1 MSNRTLCLDDRLY
14 DYLIRES
21 VREPDLLAE
30 LRRETSALP
39 MAKMQIGPEQGQFM
53 ALLIQIMGAR
63 NCLEV
68 GTFTGYSALVCALAL
83 PEDGRLIT
91 LDVSEEWT
99 QIATRFWAR
108 SDVGQRID
116 LRMGPAVESMRGLLN
131 DGEADGF
138 DFLFI
143 DADKTGYADYY
154 ELGLK
159 LVRPGGVIAFDNVLW
174 GGSVADPSDEEA
186 DTLALRALNRKLHE
200 DIRVD
205 LSMVPIGD
213 GLTLVRKRA
222 AS

>member
-30 LRRETSALP
+30 LRRETSELP

>member
-174 GGSVADPSDEEA
+174 GGSVADPADEEA

>member
-30 LRRETSALP
+30 LRRETSELP

-116 LRMGPAVESMRGLLN
+116 LRMGPAVESMRSLLN

-174 GGSVADPSDEEA
+174 GGSVADPADEEA

>member
-39 MAKMQIGPEQGQFM
+39 MARMQIGPEQGQFM
-53 ALLIQIMGAR
+53 ALLIQIMGAK

-99 QIATRFWAR
+99 RIATRFWAR
-108 SDVGQRID
+108 SDAGHRID
-116 LRMGPAVESMRGLLN
+116 LRMGPAVASMQRLLN

-174 GGSVADPSDEEA
+174 GGSVADPSDEDV
-186 DTLALRALNRKLHE
+186 DTLALRALNHKLHE

-213 GLTLVRKRA
+213 GLTLARKRT